1 MRFIS
6 RLLTRLELF
15 ELLGLVASAI
25 AATIFFAYAS
35 RLDHLVGQEGYHW
48 RIFFTVTGIYVRFI
62 PWALIFGGGGFA
74 LIVVW
79 MRRKEDKMRRTGRPG
94 AAVSIAKNPRVKNLS
109 EQAEPRDG
117 ISRRLRYGIRVFLS
131 YCVLLIV
138 FRVVNFYVQVLHPG
152 IMDAW
157 AQNIDAHIFFGK
169 QVSEWLE
176 PISNKWLT
184 HLLTGAY
191 VSWFWLLFTTIAL
204 LLYRGKQ
211 AVKEYVFASL
221 LAFYVGYVC
230 YVLVPVIGPGYT
242 MHYSVTLHDIAPV
255 YTNDRLFIARDC
267 FPSLHT
273 AISVIM
279 GIFVW
284 RYQRKWSLFYIPWLT
299 LIVFATLY
307 LRFHYGI
314 DDIAGTI
321 LGGLASYLSPPL
333 VRMYERWKATRK
345 RVSEDEGIRA
355 PAVEFS

>member
-1 MRFIS
+1 
-6 RLLTRLELF
+6 
-15 ELLGLVASAI
+15 
-25 AATIFFAYAS
+25 
-35 RLDHLVGQEGYHW
+35 
-48 RIFFTVTGIYVRFI
+48 VTGIYVRFI

-79 MRRKEDKMRRTGRPG
+79 MRRKEDKMRRTRPPG
-94 AAVSIAKNPRVKNLS
+94 VAVSIVKNPKVKYPS
-109 EQAEPRDG
+109 EQAEPREG
-117 ISRRLRYGIRVFLS
+117 VSTRLRYGIRVFLS

-138 FRVVNFYVQVLHPG
+138 FRIVNFYVQVLHPG

-191 VSWFWLLFTTIAL
+191 VSWFWLLFATIAL
-204 LLYRGKQ
+204 LLYTGKQ

-221 LAFYVGYVC
+221 LAFYVGYIC

-242 MHYSVTLHDIAPV
+242 LHYSVTLHDIAPV
-255 YTNDRLFIARDC
+255 YTNQRLFIARDC

-284 RYQRKWSLFYIPWLT
+284 RYHRKWALLYIPWLT

-314 DDIAGTI
+314 DDIVGMVLGT
-321 LGGLASYLSPPL
+321 LAAYVSPL
-333 VRMYERWKATRK
+333 FVRKYERFKDTRNP
-345 RVSEDEGIRA
+345 VSENEGIPAR
-355 PAVEFS
+355 AVEFS

>member
-1 MRFIS
+1 
-6 RLLTRLELF
+6 
-15 ELLGLVASAI
+15 
-25 AATIFFAYAS
+25 
-35 RLDHLVGQEGYHW
+35 
-48 RIFFTVTGIYVRFI
+48 
-62 PWALIFGGGGFA
+62 
-74 LIVVW
+74 
-79 MRRKEDKMRRTGRPG
+79 
-94 AAVSIAKNPRVKNLS
+94 
-109 EQAEPRDG
+109 
-117 ISRRLRYGIRVFLS
+117 
-131 YCVLLIV
+131 VLLIV
-138 FRVVNFYVQVLHPG
+138 FRIVNFYVQVLHPG
-152 IMDAW
+152 IMDEW

-191 VSWFWLLFTTIAL
+191 VSWFWLLFATIAL

-230 YVLVPVIGPGYT
+230 YVLVPIIGPGYT
-242 MHYSVTLHDIAPV
+242 LHYSVALHDIAPV

-314 DDIAGTI
+314 DDIAGTR
-321 LGGLASYLSPPL
+321 LGVFASCLSPPL
-333 VRMYERWKATRK
+333 VRKYERWKESRR
-345 RVSEDEGIRA
+345 RVSSNEGIAA